1 MKWIGSTM
9 VCVIMELQLLQICPF
24 KELAHFMLAL
34 KELGLCSSIKEGGV
48 FQFLR
53 RIRCWCGGWG
63 DCLALLGAD
72 NLPARRRGWWGLGCW
87 CRGCLNGR
95 WQRRGGWSAW
105 KGRRRRSGWWWK
117 YGWRQWLRSILIQIE
132 NYLVGAILEAI
143 LGSQG
148 HINDVGGNLDFSA
161 LSLRSPHQEFCS
173 PSFISSFCRRALP
186 SHSFGSW
193 GQVLLGIQGEREAG
207 AEDEREGEGLLLT
220 CQRMA
225 EIHALAS
232 QGRVH
237 SRHFLD
243 VSESR
248 KFKEQSRET
257 CSSFHFHSQYIPYRP
272 HFFDQ
277 ISKCWP
283 NFTILTRFHN
293 FEQISEFWPNFRML
307 ANFQNFDQSLQ
318 FLKKRLTIL
327 IKF

>member
-117 YGWRQWLRSILIQIE
+117 YGWRQWLWSILIQIE
-132 NYLVGAILEAI
+132 NNLVGAILEAI

-193 GQVLLGIQGEREAG
+193 GQVLLGIQGECEAG
-207 AEDEREGEGLLLT
+207 AEDEREGEGLL
-220 CQRMA
+220 
-225 EIHALAS
+225 
-232 QGRVH
+232 
-237 SRHFLD
+237 
-243 VSESR
+243 
-248 KFKEQSRET
+248 
-257 CSSFHFHSQYIPYRP
+257 
-272 HFFDQ
+272 
-277 ISKCWP
+277 
-283 NFTILTRFHN
+283 
-293 FEQISEFWPNFRML
+293 
-307 ANFQNFDQSLQ
+307 
-318 FLKKRLTIL
+318 
-327 IKF
+327 

>member
-1 MKWIGSTM
+1 M
-9 VCVIMELQLLQICPF
+9 
-24 KELAHFMLAL
+24 
-34 KELGLCSSIKEGGV
+34 
-48 FQFLR
+48 
-53 RIRCWCGGWG
+53 
-63 DCLALLGAD
+63 
-72 NLPARRRGWWGLGCW
+72 
-87 CRGCLNGR
+87 
-95 WQRRGGWSAW
+95 
-105 KGRRRRSGWWWK
+105 
-117 YGWRQWLRSILIQIE
+117 RSILIQIE

-257 CSSFHFHSQYIPYRP
+257 CSSFHFPL
-272 HFFDQ
+272 FD
-277 ISKCWP
+277 
-283 NFTILTRFHN
+283 
-293 FEQISEFWPNFRML
+293 
-307 ANFQNFDQSLQ
+307 
-318 FLKKRLTIL
+318 
-327 IKF
+327 

>member
-1 MKWIGSTM
+1 M
-9 VCVIMELQLLQICPF
+9 
-24 KELAHFMLAL
+24 
-34 KELGLCSSIKEGGV
+34 
-48 FQFLR
+48 
-53 RIRCWCGGWG
+53 
-63 DCLALLGAD
+63 
-72 NLPARRRGWWGLGCW
+72 
-87 CRGCLNGR
+87 
-95 WQRRGGWSAW
+95 
-105 KGRRRRSGWWWK
+105 
-117 YGWRQWLRSILIQIE
+117 
-132 NYLVGAILEAI
+132 GAILEAI

-257 CSSFHFHSQYIPYRP
+257 CSSFHFHP
-272 HFFDQ
+272 
-277 ISKCWP
+277 K
-283 NFTILTRFHN
+283 
-293 FEQISEFWPNFRML
+293 
-307 ANFQNFDQSLQ
+307 SLP
-318 FLKKRLTIL
+318 F
-327 IKF
+327 